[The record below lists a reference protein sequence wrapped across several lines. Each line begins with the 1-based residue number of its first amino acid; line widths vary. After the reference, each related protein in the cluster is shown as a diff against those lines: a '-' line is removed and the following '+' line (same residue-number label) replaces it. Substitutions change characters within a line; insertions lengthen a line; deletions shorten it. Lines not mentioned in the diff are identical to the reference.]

1 MKNKTIYSQFLLTI
15 CVGGLLLLNSCT
27 EEKTPK
33 PLTFTKFL
41 TGETKKSWLFT
52 SIIVVDKGQASTPF
66 PANQV
71 IDPCFADDLYTFY
84 ADDQKKLELSE
95 GRSKCS
101 AADPDIYFTDSW
113 SYVSSSAQLQFVF
126 PVLTGQS
133 LPYTVKSLTNNTLV
147 VEFYFGDIDASYRIT
162 FTSRE

>member
-1 MKNKTIYSQFLLTI
+1 MKNTKIYSQILLSL
-15 CVGGLLLLNSCT
+15 CVGGLLFLNSCT
-27 EEKTPK
+27 QVKDPK

-71 IDPCFADDLYTFY
+71 IDACFADDLYTFY

-101 AADPDIYFTDSW
+101 PSDPDIYFTDSW

-133 LPYTVKSLTNNTLV
+133 LPYTIKSLTNNTLV
-147 VEFYFGDIDASYRIT
+147 VEYYFGDIDASYRIT